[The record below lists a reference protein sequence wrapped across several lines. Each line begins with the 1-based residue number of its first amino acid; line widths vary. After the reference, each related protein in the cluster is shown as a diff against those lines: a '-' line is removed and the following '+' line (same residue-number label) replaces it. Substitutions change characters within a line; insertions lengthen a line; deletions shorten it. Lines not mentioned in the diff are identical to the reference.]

1 MIKLEKYGIEKVFE
15 NYLRGED
22 GKKQIDMSVDGT
34 VTGEYTSQEAIGGS
48 DVVLTIDANLQRIT
62 EEQLRINIEK
72 IRNGEFGQAFPAE
85 KGVAIVTNVKTGEI
99 LAMASCPDI
108 DPSAFYN
115 GISQAQYDEYN
126 SQGSFLN
133 RATQEIYPPG
143 SIFKMVTAVA
153 GLESGT
159 IGTKDLINDNGP
171 YIIETNDPN
180 YKPQSCWYYNDYGR
194 GHGRLNVSGALQ
206 KSCNYFFYDVGV
218 RMGIDTLADWANYF
232 GLGRKTGLEI
242 TEHNGIL
249 AQRSTLEATENR
261 PWSAVD
267 TASSSIGQGLN
278 TFTPVQ
284 MAKYISM
291 IANGGHPVD
300 LTVVK
305 SVINANGSQVSK
317 EELDSYLNKK
327 INREVVVTEDR
338 NISESTIRAVH
349 EGMLSAT
356 EEHGGT
362 ATAAFENFA
371 IEVAGKTGSA
381 ERTTGRKD
389 ENDAFAW
396 FAGFAPYDDPEIAV
410 VVMVEKGG
418 HGSYTAEAVREIMS
432 EYFGMNMEEIVE
444 PMTATTEMES
454 FR

>member
-115 GISQAQYDEYN
+115 GISQSQYDEYN

-291 IANGGHPVD
+291 IANGGHPID

-338 NISESTIRAVH
+338 NVSESTIRAVH

-381 ERTTGRKD
+381 ERTGNKD